1 MDRKIGL
8 ALGGGGARGF
18 AHLGVLIGLEEAGI
32 SVHAIAG
39 TSMGAALAATKA
51 LGMDLRKLEKLLCT
65 LNFNSMLQVSDNTL
79 REVQRIIGRS
89 VMEYFRGS
97 TWKEEAASPPELAR
111 LHELFSLLTAQKSF
125 ADTLVPFAVVAADV
139 ETGQRVVLR
148 EGRIGPAVTA
158 STAVPGVFSPVA
170 YGGRY
175 LVDGGIVDKLPVDVA
190 VELGANSVIA
200 VDTGAPLTRRVETYV
215 EAILQA
221 QRATS
226 KHLTQLQLE
235 RAEER
240 LAGRLVVLRPD
251 VGWIRM
257 FAFEYAEEA
266 IQAGKASVSAH
277 LDQLREL
284 AGLPVRETAT
294 EPEPA

>member
-1 MDRKIGL
+1 MERKIGL
-8 ALGGGGARGF
+8 ALGGGGARGL

-32 SVHAIAG
+32 PIHAIAG
-39 TSMGAALAATKA
+39 TSMGAALAASKA
-51 LGMDLRKLEKLLCT
+51 LGMDLHRLERLLCT
-65 LNFNSMLQVSDNTL
+65 LNLNSMLQVSDNTL

-89 VMEYFRGS
+89 VMEYLRGS

-111 LHELFSLLTAQKSF
+111 LHELFSLLTARKEF
-125 ADTLVPFAVVAADV
+125 ADTLVPFAVVAADI

-148 EGRIGPAVTA
+148 EGKIGPAVTA

-190 VELGANSVIA
+190 VELGADSVIA
-200 VDTGAPLTRRVETYV
+200 VDTGAPLTRRVETYF

-235 RAEER
+235 RSQER
-240 LAGRLVVLRPD
+240 LGGRLVVLRPD

-257 FAFEYAEEA
+257 FGFEYTEEA
-266 IQAGKASVSAH
+266 IQAGRASVSAH
-277 LDQLREL
+277 LDELREL
-284 AGLPVRETAT
+284 AGIPAAAPAAT
-294 EPEPA
+294 EPA

>member
-1 MDRKIGL
+1 MERRIGL
-8 ALGGGGARGF
+8 ALGGGGARGL

-32 SVHAIAG
+32 PIHAIAG
-39 TSMGAALAATKA
+39 TSMGAALAASKA
-51 LGMDLRKLEKLLCT
+51 LGMDLYRLEKLLRA
-65 LNFNSMLQVSDNTL
+65 LNLNSMLQVSDNTL

-97 TWKEEAASPPELAR
+97 TWKAEAASPPELAR
-111 LHELFSLLTAQKSF
+111 LRELFSLLTAHKGF
-125 ADTLVPFAVVAADV
+125 EDTRIPFAVVAADV

-148 EGRIGPAVTA
+148 EGKIGPAVTA

-200 VDTGAPLTRRVETYV
+200 IDTGAPLTRRVESV
-215 EAILQA
+215 LEAILQA

-226 KHLTQLQLE
+226 KHLTLLQLQMAQQRLE
-235 RAEER
+235 
-240 LAGRLVVLRPD
+240 GRLVILRPD

-257 FAFEYAEEA
+257 FGFEYTEEA
-266 IQAGKASVSAH
+266 IQAGKASVTAH
-277 LDQLREL
+277 LDELREL
-284 AGLPVRETAT
+284 AGIPSPAT
-294 EPEPA
+294 EPLQ